1 MGLDRSSIHIVAW
14 LFAALVTPAMAQDEI
29 YSGPQ
34 KGESLSGFLMRPI
47 LGVQKDTE
55 GDLPTE
61 LDPVKN
67 AEERPVLLVFVHEI
81 NRPVMAMTRTL
92 TRYAKTREKDGLSI
106 CVILLTDDISNGEA
120 MLKRVQHAL
129 TPEVVSGV
137 SLDGREGPG
146 ALGLNRSVQ
155 MTILIAK
162 SKTVTANFA
171 LVQPSL
177 QADLPK
183 IVASIVEQVGGPI
196 PELSE
201 LLDKP
206 DKESM
211 RSRDDKPKNNS
222 EGKPSVDPDRMRS
235 LMRPLIQKDASDEQ
249 VDTAAKAIEQACKE
263 DPGIHKEVVRIAKTI
278 VQSGKLENYG
288 TARAQSILRRWAE
301 RPGETDG
308 D

>member
-34 KGESLSGFLMRPI
+34 KGESLSGFLTRPI
-47 LGVQKDTE
+47 LGVQKDTK

-81 NRPVMAMTRTL
+81 NRPVIAMTRTL

-106 CVILLTDDISNGEA
+106 CVILLAEDISHGEA

-196 PELSE
+196 PEISE

-206 DKESM
+206 DDASM
-211 RSRDDKPKNNS
+211 RPRGN
-222 EGKPSVDPDRMRS
+222 KPSVDPDRMRS

-263 DPGIHKEVVRIAKTI
+263 DPEIRKEVVRIAKTI

-288 TARAQSILRRWAE
+288 TARAQSILHRWAE

>member
-1 MGLDRSSIHIVAW
+1 MGFDRSSIHIFAW
-14 LFAALVTPAMAQDEI
+14 LLAALVTPAMAQDEI

-34 KGESLSGFLMRPI
+34 KGEPLSGFLMRPI
-47 LGVQKDTE
+47 LGVQNDTE

-81 NRPVMAMTRTL
+81 NRPVIAMTRAL
-92 TRYAKTREKDGLSI
+92 TRYAKTREKDGLNTA
-106 CVILLTDDISNGEA
+106 VILLTEDISNGEA

-129 TPEVVSGV
+129 APGIVHGV

-155 MTILIAK
+155 MTILVAK

-183 IVASIVEQVGGPI
+183 IVAAIVEQVGGTI
-196 PELSE
+196 PEMSN

-206 DKESM
+206 DNESM
-211 RSRDDKPKNNS
+211 RPRGD
-222 EGKPSVDPDRMRS
+222 KPSVDPDRMRS
-235 LMRPLIQKDASDEQ
+235 LMRPLIQKDATDEQ
-249 VDTAAKAIEQACKE
+249 VDAAAKAIEQACKE
-263 DPGIHKEVVRIAKTI
+263 DPEIQKEVLRIAKTI

-288 TARAQSILRRWAE
+288 TARAQSILRRWA
-301 RPGETDG
+301 RGPGETDG
-308 D
+308 E